1 MIIGPF
7 VTQRD
12 IVEVRHDD
20 TLSEAAAR
28 MRARRVGSAIVT
40 PPPPGSKFGIITER
54 DILRALADGADPV
67 TARVAAYMTP
77 KAVSITAEWHVVEAA
92 TTMVEK
98 GFRHLIVVDDEGR
111 AVGVLSIRD
120 IVRALLHDRQRMA
133 AG

>member
-7 VTQRD
+7 VAQRD

-40 PPPPGSKFGIITER
+40 APLPRSEIGIITER
-54 DILRALADGADPV
+54 DILRALAEGADPGA
-67 TARVAAYMTP
+67 ARVAAYMTGN
-77 KAVSITAEWHVVEAA
+77 AVTITAEWHVVEAA
-92 TTMVEK
+92 STMVEK

-120 IVRALLHDRQRMA
+120 VVRALLHDRQRMA